1 MSNPNQAYAAVIT
14 LSPPEA
20 QGQVTIQVR
29 LTPGDAIG
37 AEGERRPLGDYTL
50 AELQNYADQ
59 LERTFWAANKD
70 RTLADLLQDEHLK
83 LEVSLVGITPNAE
96 LSTESLLEQII
107 LLDQPDAPAGASP
120 ESTSQPPPTLAPA
133 ETAPPAPSTP
143 SALTQPEAT
152 SAAAEAA
159 LPHPAIAVAETQ
171 PVRPEKEASLPR
183 PRPAQPAIRTAG
195 LVRRLGHPTEEAVDI
210 LIDEPAFNAAK
221 GHALTSLNREVA
233 GMLIGPPP
241 EKQPD
246 GRYVVHIT
254 DALVARHTRMS
265 GASVTYTPESWRDIH
280 DQIAALYPADS
291 HVILGWY
298 HTHPGFGIFLSN
310 MDLFI
315 HTNFFTQLWH
325 VALVL
330 DPRAHTAGFFCW
342 DRRQKQVRSYPFPW
356 PDWAPDGW

>member
-1 MSNPNQAYAAVIT
+1 MSNHEQAYAAVIT

-20 QGQVTIQVR
+20 QGQVIIQVK

-37 AEGERRPLGDYTL
+37 AASERRPLGDYTL
-50 AELQNYADQ
+50 AELQAYADQ
-59 LERTFWAANKD
+59 LERTFWTTNKD
-70 RTLADLLQDEHLK
+70 RTLAELMQDEHLK
-83 LEVSLVGITPNAE
+83 IEVSLVGPPSQPA
-96 LSTESLLEQII
+96 LSADELLEQII
-107 LLDQPDAPAGASP
+107 LLDQPAAPPTAALATIPPPVTPAVEAPALTPTAASV
-120 ESTSQPPPTLAPA
+120 EA
-133 ETAPPAPSTP
+133 EP
-143 SALTQPEAT
+143 
-152 SAAAEAA
+152 
-159 LPHPAIAVAETQ
+159 PHPAIAVAETQ
-171 PVRPEKEASLPR
+171 PVHPEKEADAAR
-183 PRPAQPAIRTAG
+183 PRPIRPAIRTAG

-221 GHALTSLNREVA
+221 AHALTSLNREVA
-233 GMLIGPPP
+233 GMLVGPPP

-280 DQIAALYPADS
+280 DQIAALYPAET
-291 HVILGWY
+291 HLILGWY

-315 HTNFFTQLWH
+315 HTSFFTQVWH

-330 DPRAHTAGFFCW
+330 DPRAQTAGFFCW
-342 DRRQKQVRSYPFPW
+342 DRRHKQVRPYPFPW
-356 PDWAPDGW
+356 PDWAPESW